1 MTLVVRPFTTKGY
14 RDRDAAVPQGRFV
27 GPLAPRRDR
36 RPHKLEKEGG
46 QGPLGLGAG
55 EDPHSAGMATI
66 GAVASRI
73 RFAGKWGTD
82 SVS

>member
-1 MTLVVRPFTTKGY
+1 MTQVVRTFTTKGY

-27 GPLAPRRDR
+27 GPLAPRGDR
-36 RPHKLEKEGG
+36 RPHELEEEGG

-55 EDPHSAGMATI
+55 EDPRSAGMTTI

-73 RFAGKWGTD
+73 RFGEEVGD
-82 SVS
+82 